1 MKVLLLGGSH
11 RDIPLIETLKKKGFF
26 VITLANAS
34 YYIGHK
40 FANKYYNIDFNDLK
54 SVKEIIKK
62 EKVDYLIA
70 GCGEESFYNSALLA
84 NEFSLGEYDD
94 KKIVEII
101 HNKWKFK
108 EFCLKNSIPTPKG
121 SNDYKELEFPIIIK
135 PQNLS
140 GGKGVSVV
148 YNEKE
153 LKNAINIAKKFSNN
167 LVFEE
172 FIDAEIIAYSAIL
185 KNQKVVYN
193 FVAKDIAYLNPY
205 LISTAHSYEIDKNIK
220 NSIKKDIE
228 KIAKILMLKNGPFH
242 AQILLKNNKYYFM
255 DVTRRIAGDLFPYL
269 IEYADNVNYSEMVI
283 NSYIGMDFEVNKGD
297 KKYAIRHCVMPKKN
311 GVYEGI
317 ECKVDYKLRLD
328 LMTKGE
334 IIKDYTKVHTA
345 IFILVFN
352 KYTEMLNVAS
362 KINDLIYAKVKD

>member
-1 MKVLLLGGSH
+1 MKVLILGGSH

-26 VITLANAS
+26 VITLGAAD

-40 FANKYYNIDFNDLK
+40 FANKYYNIDFNDIK

-62 EKVDYLIA
+62 EKADYLIA
-70 GCGEESFYNSALLA
+70 GCGEESFYNTALLA
-84 NEFSLGEYDD
+84 NEFSLGNYDD
-94 KKIVEII
+94 KEVVEII
-101 HNKWKFK
+101 HNKWRFK
-108 EFCLKNSIPTPKG
+108 EFCLKNFISVPNGGK
-121 SNDYKELEFPIIIK
+121 DYKNLKFPIIIK

-140 GGKGVSVV
+140 GGRGVSIVD
-148 YNEKE
+148 NEKE

-172 FIDAEIIAYSAIL
+172 FIDTEIIAYSAIL
-185 KNQKVVYN
+185 KNQQVVYD
-193 FVAKDIAYLNPY
+193 FVAKDIPYLNPY
-205 LISTAHSYEIDKNIK
+205 LISTAYSYEIDKNIK
-220 NSIKKDIE
+220 NNIKKDME
-228 KIAKILMLKNGPFH
+228 KIAKILKLKNGPFH

-283 NSYIGMDFEVNKGD
+283 NSYMGMDFKVNKGN

-317 ECKVDYKLRLD
+317 ECRADYKLRLD
-328 LMTKGE
+328 IMTKGE
-334 IIKDYTKVHTA
+334 IIKDHTKVHTA
-345 IFILVFN
+345 IFILVFD